1 MNTKELSPAF
11 LTSLLV
17 IFIGALLISF
27 NSSLTGWIGWVLI
40 LAGLALNVFS
50 ALLTIQGAKGGPLPQ
65 VMAKKTG
72 RDEQPA
78 TEDTDNTATTIQSA
92 VNSESI
98 HRSHLSDS

>member
-50 ALLTIQGAKGGPLPQ
+50 ALLTIQGASVCLHLASNFFDSL
-65 VMAKKTG
+65 MKTG
-72 RDEQPA
+72 GV
-78 TEDTDNTATTIQSA
+78 T
-92 VNSESI
+92 
-98 HRSHLSDS
+98 